1 MRFEIETVTPL
12 HVGSGST
19 YPLATE
25 AVVDQNRLR
34 RVSISKLSDLSEND
48 RRKLERALKK
58 LERASELK
66 NREASRAVKEASR
79 AVKEIGEVLKE
90 GEFRYEAELKFKID
104 PVRMGRDKIRLNE
117 IRECIKMADVPFIP
131 GSSIKGAIRTALLWK
146 YARENRDELHEYLG
160 GKVEEI
166 RRKMEK
172 IRREVN
178 KKEKWKI
185 KEYKKVIKEYKKEI
199 GEEFV
204 KNVFKLDK
212 KWDAKKDL
220 LKFLSVSDF
229 IPSDSKI
236 EIKDVRTYFSERK
249 IHSYVETVS
258 GTFIGQ
264 ISLNPQVRAAL
275 KSREYMLLSEKL
287 GILGMDEPNEEEM
300 LEHLK
305 NVLREFNEWCL
316 KKEIELVKQSELEKV
331 RNALEDV
338 RNKNKEEFLIRAG
351 FGSGTIYQTLISLVD
366 AELLKDLLNTLELG
380 IAGKKGEKGEKGEKG
395 KKGEKRRYEV
405 KDDKLNIPYPKTLEF
420 VDQKPLGWLKLS

>member
-104 PVRMGRDKIRLNE
+104 PVRMGGDKIRLTE

-185 KEYKKVIKEYKKEI
+185 KEYKKVIKEYKKE
-199 GEEFV
+199 
-204 KNVFKLDK
+204 
-212 KWDAKKDL
+212 
-220 LKFLSVSDF
+220 
-229 IPSDSKI
+229 
-236 EIKDVRTYFSERK
+236 
-249 IHSYVETVS
+249 
-258 GTFIGQ
+258 
-264 ISLNPQVRAAL
+264 
-275 KSREYMLLSEKL
+275 
-287 GILGMDEPNEEEM
+287 
-300 LEHLK
+300 
-305 NVLREFNEWCL
+305 
-316 KKEIELVKQSELEKV
+316 
-331 RNALEDV
+331 
-338 RNKNKEEFLIRAG
+338 
-351 FGSGTIYQTLISLVD
+351 
-366 AELLKDLLNTLELG
+366 
-380 IAGKKGEKGEKGEKG
+380 
-395 KKGEKRRYEV
+395 
-405 KDDKLNIPYPKTLEF
+405 
-420 VDQKPLGWLKLS
+420 